1 MGDVKPLVSTSNSM
15 DGDAFE
21 ARFTDLCKKGL
32 SLDEKTC
39 SGAMKLFKET
49 KHLVSS
55 NVSAAERTVE
65 EAERFWF
72 SFVLYSLNRLSEKGG
87 DSAQQKSDE
96 NRFTLCQILRATRL
110 NIVYFFEE
118 LPQFVVKAGLVL
130 TNMYG
135 EDWETRL
142 EVVKEYRFMIV
153 YFFEELPQ
161 FVVKAGL
168 VLTNMYGI
176 DWESR
181 LEVVKEYRSMVY
193 MLVFSLS
200 VYYPHSGRWC
210 GVQDGQI
217 KDVCK
222 SYKRA
227 FWELFLSS
235 DANIGKQESATSAP
249 DYLSKYHRFGWLLFL
264 ALRVHAFSRFAD
276 LVTCA
281 NGFVSVLAILILHVP
296 ICYRNFK
303 INDSPRFVKK
313 GEKGVD
319 LLASLCNMY
328 DASEAELRR
337 TLKMTNKLMEDILK
351 KKPCPAFECKTETLE
366 HIDTDGLVYFEGLL
380 EEQSFLSN
388 LSILENN
395 YNNATRNRGD
405 LDERLFINE
414 EDSLLV
420 FGSLSGEDVN
430 ISGIKRKFDSI
441 ASPSKTITSPLSPH
455 CHRASHVNGVLG
467 PLNGKVAST
476 PVSTAITTAK
486 WLRTFICPLPSRPSA
501 ELQHFLSSCDKDVTN
516 DVIRRAHII
525 LEAIFPCSHD
535 CSLTGSLRSAN
546 LMDDTWMEQRRL
558 ETLKLYYR
566 VLEAMCTAEAQI
578 LRAPNLTPLL
588 TNERFHRCML
598 ACSAELVLAT
608 HKTATMLFPTV
619 LGRTG
624 ITAFDLS
631 KVIESF
637 IRHEKS
643 LPREL
648 KRHLN
653 SLEERLLESMVWDKG
668 SSLYN
673 TLIVARP
680 ALSSEIN
687 RLGLLAEPM
696 PSLDAIAMHI
706 NFSGGIPTVP
716 SLQKHETSPS
726 NFGSLILGQ
735 NGDVRSPKRQCTDY
749 RSVLVE
755 RNSFTSPAKDRL
767 LAFSNL
773 RKAPLQSVFA
783 SPTRPNPV
791 GGGET
796 CAETGI
802 NIFFSKINKL
812 AAVWINGM
820 VERLQL
826 SQEIRESVYFLFQQI
841 LSQRTSLFFN
851 HHIDQ
856 IILCCLYVVAKLS
869 QLELPFKEITRNYRK
884 QLQGR
889 PEVYCSVFV
898 DRSST
903 QQNGRTR
910 QDHVGIVAFYN
921 TKFIPAIKYLLEELD
936 LSRTTTRT
944 TQVPESLPSRPS
956 AELQHFLSSCDKDV
970 TNDVIRRAHII
981 LEAIFPCSHDCSLT
995 GSLRSANLM
1004 DDTWMEQ
1011 RRLETLKLYYR
1022 VLEAMCTAEA
1032 QILRAPNLTP
1042 LLTNERFHRCMLAC
1056 SAELV
1061 LATHKTA
1068 TMLFP
1073 TVLGRTGITAFDLSK
1088 VIESFIRHEKSLP
1101 RELKRHLNSLE
1112 ERLLE
1117 SMVWDKGSSL
1127 YNTLIVARPALS
1139 SEINRLGLLAEPMPS
1154 LDAIAMH
1161 INFSEG
1167 IPTVP
1172 SLQKHETS
1180 PSNFGSLILL
1190 GPSPGSPKV
1199 ASFPSL
1205 PDMSPMKVSA
1215 KHNVYV
1221 SPLRA
1226 SKMDAL
1232 ISHSARSYYACVG
1245 ESTRAFQSPSKDL
1258 TAINNQLNSTRNIR
1272 IKLKFDDLEGGLV
1285 SDSMVANSLYLQSW
1299 SHTLASSPGAALKS
1313 EQPES

>member
-1 MGDVKPLVSTSNSM
+1 MGDVNPLVSTSNSM

-39 SGAMKLFKET
+39 LGAMKLFKET

-55 NVSAAERTVE
+55 NVSSAERTVE

-72 SFVLYSLNRLSEKGG
+72 SFVLYSLNRLSEKDG

-96 NRFTLCQILRATRL
+96 NRFTLCQILRATKL

-135 EDWETRL
+135 EDWE
-142 EVVKEYRFMIV
+142 
-153 YFFEELPQ
+153 
-161 FVVKAGL
+161 
-168 VLTNMYGI
+168 
-176 DWESR
+176 SR
-181 LEVVKEYRSMVY
+181 LEAKEMQANFEHLTLIS
-193 MLVFSLS
+193 
-200 VYYPHSGRWC
+200 
-210 GVQDGQI
+210 
-217 KDVCK
+217 K

-476 PVSTAITTAK
+476 PVSTAMTTAK

-706 NFSGGIPTVP
+706 NFSGG
-716 SLQKHETSPS
+716 
-726 NFGSLILGQ
+726 Q

-802 NIFFSKINKL
+802 NIFFS
-812 AAVWINGM
+812 
-820 VERLQL
+820 
-826 SQEIRESVYFLFQQI
+826 
-841 LSQRTSLFFN
+841 
-851 HHIDQ
+851 
-856 IILCCLYVVAKLS
+856 KLS

-944 TQVPESLPSRPS
+944 TQVPESNNS
-956 AELQHFLSSCDKDV
+956 
-970 TNDVIRRAHII
+970 NDG
-981 LEAIFPCSHDCSLT
+981 PC
-995 GSLRSANLM
+995 
-1004 DDTWMEQ
+1004 
-1011 RRLETLKLYYR
+1011 
-1022 VLEAMCTAEA
+1022 
-1032 QILRAPNLTP
+1032 
-1042 LLTNERFHRCMLAC
+1042 
-1056 SAELV
+1056 
-1061 LATHKTA
+1061 
-1068 TMLFP
+1068 
-1073 TVLGRTGITAFDLSK
+1073 
-1088 VIESFIRHEKSLP
+1088 
-1101 RELKRHLNSLE
+1101 
-1112 ERLLE
+1112 
-1117 SMVWDKGSSL
+1117 
-1127 YNTLIVARPALS
+1127 
-1139 SEINRLGLLAEPMPS
+1139 
-1154 LDAIAMH
+1154 
-1161 INFSEG
+1161 
-1167 IPTVP
+1167 
-1172 SLQKHETS
+1172 
-1180 PSNFGSLILL
+1180 
-1190 GPSPGSPKV
+1190 PGSPKV

>member
-15 DGDAFE
+15 DGGAFE

-55 NVSAAERTVE
+55 NVSSVERTVE

-72 SFVLYSLNRLSEKGG
+72 SFVLYSLNRLSEKDG

-96 NRFTLCQILRATRL
+96 NRFTLCQILRATKL

-135 EDWETRL
+135 EDWE
-142 EVVKEYRFMIV
+142 
-153 YFFEELPQ
+153 
-161 FVVKAGL
+161 
-168 VLTNMYGI
+168 
-176 DWESR
+176 SR
-181 LEVVKEYRSMVY
+181 LEAKEMQANFEYLTLIS
-193 MLVFSLS
+193 
-200 VYYPHSGRWC
+200 
-210 GVQDGQI
+210 
-217 KDVCK
+217 K

-235 DANIGKQESATSAP
+235 DANIGKQESATGAP
-249 DYLSKYHRFGWLLFL
+249 DYLLKYHRFGWLLFL

-276 LVTCA
+276 LVTCT

-328 DASEAELRR
+328 DASEADLRR

-351 KKPCPAFECKTETLE
+351 NKPCPASECKTETLE

-388 LSILENN
+388 LCILEND
-395 YNNATRNRGD
+395 YDDATRKIGD

-414 EDSLLV
+414 EDSLLG

-441 ASPSKTITSPLSPH
+441 ASPSKTISSPLSPH
-455 CHRASHVNGVLG
+455 CHRASHGNGVLG

-476 PVSTAITTAK
+476 PVSTAMTTAK

-546 LMDDTWMEQRRL
+546 LMDNTWMEQRRL
-558 ETLKLYYR
+558 EALKLYYR

-578 LRAPNLTPLL
+578 LRAPNLTSLL

-598 ACSAELVLAT
+598 ACSAELVRAT
-608 HKTATMLFPTV
+608 HMTATMLFPTV

-696 PSLDAIAMHI
+696 PSLDAIAMRI

-716 SLQKHETSPS
+716 SLQKHETSPT
-726 NFGSLILGQ
+726 NFGSLNLGQ
-735 NGDVRSPKRQCTDY
+735 NGDVRSPKRLCTDY

-767 LAFSNL
+767 LAFNNL
-773 RKAPLQSVFA
+773 WKAPLQSVFA
-783 SPTRPNPV
+783 SPTHPNPV

-812 AAVWINGM
+812 AAVRINGM

-869 QLELPFKEITRNYRK
+869 QLELPFKEITSNYRK
-884 QLQGR
+884 EPQGR

-898 DRSST
+898 DRST
-903 QQNGRTR
+903 QQTGRTR

-921 TKFIPAIKYLLEELD
+921 TKFIPAIKHLLEELD
-936 LSRTTTRT
+936 LSRTTRRT
-944 TQVPESLPSRPS
+944 TQVPESSNS
-956 AELQHFLSSCDKDV
+956 
-970 TNDVIRRAHII
+970 NDG
-981 LEAIFPCSHDCSLT
+981 PC
-995 GSLRSANLM
+995 
-1004 DDTWMEQ
+1004 
-1011 RRLETLKLYYR
+1011 
-1022 VLEAMCTAEA
+1022 
-1032 QILRAPNLTP
+1032 
-1042 LLTNERFHRCMLAC
+1042 
-1056 SAELV
+1056 
-1061 LATHKTA
+1061 
-1068 TMLFP
+1068 
-1073 TVLGRTGITAFDLSK
+1073 
-1088 VIESFIRHEKSLP
+1088 
-1101 RELKRHLNSLE
+1101 
-1112 ERLLE
+1112 
-1117 SMVWDKGSSL
+1117 
-1127 YNTLIVARPALS
+1127 
-1139 SEINRLGLLAEPMPS
+1139 
-1154 LDAIAMH
+1154 
-1161 INFSEG
+1161 
-1167 IPTVP
+1167 
-1172 SLQKHETS
+1172 
-1180 PSNFGSLILL
+1180 
-1190 GPSPGSPKV
+1190 PGSPKV

-1226 SKMDAL
+1226 SKVDAI

-1258 TAINNQLNSTRNIR
+1258 TAINNQLNR

-1285 SDSMVANSLYLQSW
+1285 SDSMVANSLYLQSG
-1299 SHTLASSPGAALKS
+1299 SHTLASLPGAALKS

>member
-1 MGDVKPLVSTSNSM
+1 
-15 DGDAFE
+15 
-21 ARFTDLCKKGL
+21 
-32 SLDEKTC
+32 
-39 SGAMKLFKET
+39 MKLFKET

-142 EVVKEYRFMIV
+142 EAKEMQAN
-153 YFFEELPQ
+153 FEH
-161 FVVKAGL
+161 
-168 VLTNMYGI
+168 LTLI
-176 DWESR
+176 S
-181 LEVVKEYRSMVY
+181 
-193 MLVFSLS
+193 
-200 VYYPHSGRWC
+200 
-210 GVQDGQI
+210 
-217 KDVCK
+217 K

-227 FWELFLSS
+227 FRELFLSS
-235 DANIGKQESATSAP
+235 DANIGKQESATGAP

-264 ALRVHAFSRFAD
+264 ALRVHAFSHFAD
-276 LVTCA
+276 VVTCTI
-281 NGFVSVLAILILHVP
+281 GFVSVLAILILHVP

-303 INDSPRFVKK
+303 INDSPHFVKK

-328 DASEAELRR
+328 DASEADLRR

-351 KKPCPAFECKTETLE
+351 KRPCPASECKTETLE
-366 HIDTDGLVYFEGLL
+366 HIDTDGLVYFDGLL

-388 LSILENN
+388 LSILEND
-395 YNNATRNRGD
+395 YDDATRNRGD

-414 EDSLLV
+414 EDSLLG

-441 ASPSKTITSPLSPH
+441 PSPSKTISSPLSPH

-476 PVSTAITTAK
+476 PVSTAMTTAK
-486 WLRTFICPLPSRPSA
+486 WLRSFICPLPSRPSA

-546 LMDDTWMEQRRL
+546 LMDNTWMEQRRL
-558 ETLKLYYR
+558 EALKLYYR

-578 LRAPNLTPLL
+578 LRAPNLTSLL

-653 SLEERLLESMVWDKG
+653 SLEERLLESMNQCH
-668 SSLYN
+668 L
-673 TLIVARP
+673 
-680 ALSSEIN
+680 
-687 RLGLLAEPM
+687 M
-696 PSLDAIAMHI
+696 DAIAMHI
-706 NFSGGIPTVP
+706 NFSEGIPTVP

-812 AAVWINGM
+812 AAVRINGM

-869 QLELPFKEITRNYRK
+869 QLELPFKEITSNYRK

-944 TQVPESLPSRPS
+944 TQVPESNNS
-956 AELQHFLSSCDKDV
+956 
-970 TNDVIRRAHII
+970 NDG
-981 LEAIFPCSHDCSLT
+981 PC
-995 GSLRSANLM
+995 
-1004 DDTWMEQ
+1004 
-1011 RRLETLKLYYR
+1011 
-1022 VLEAMCTAEA
+1022 
-1032 QILRAPNLTP
+1032 
-1042 LLTNERFHRCMLAC
+1042 
-1056 SAELV
+1056 
-1061 LATHKTA
+1061 
-1068 TMLFP
+1068 
-1073 TVLGRTGITAFDLSK
+1073 
-1088 VIESFIRHEKSLP
+1088 
-1101 RELKRHLNSLE
+1101 
-1112 ERLLE
+1112 
-1117 SMVWDKGSSL
+1117 
-1127 YNTLIVARPALS
+1127 
-1139 SEINRLGLLAEPMPS
+1139 
-1154 LDAIAMH
+1154 
-1161 INFSEG
+1161 
-1167 IPTVP
+1167 
-1172 SLQKHETS
+1172 
-1180 PSNFGSLILL
+1180 
-1190 GPSPGSPKV
+1190 PGSPKV

-1245 ESTRAFQSPSKDL
+1245 ESTHAFQSPSKDL

-1285 SDSMVANSLYLQSW
+1285 SDSMVANSLYLQSG